1 MTRRNILLSG
11 LALSTAALGS
21 VKASASPKTMTIY
34 KDPNCGCCHLWG
46 KAMADAGFLV
56 KTVDLD
62 DLSPI
67 KTRFG
72 ISEQLQ
78 GCHTAE
84 IDGYF
89 LEGHVPLKSVTRLLL
104 EKPALAGLA
113 VPGMPA
119 GSLGM
124 GDEAKGNFE
133 VLAVPKVK
141 GAKLYVYDAIRPRV

>member
-1 MTRRNILLSG
+1 MNGRT
-11 LALSTAALGS
+11 
-21 VKASASPKTMTIY
+21 Y
-34 KDPNCGCCHLWG
+34 LWG
-46 KAMADAGFLV
+46 KAMADAGFQV

-104 EKPALAGLA
+104 EKPELAGLA

-124 GDEAKGNFE
+124 GDEAKGNYE
-133 VLAVPKVK
+133 VIAVPKAK
-141 GAKLYVYDAIRPRV
+141 GAKLYVYDEIRPRA